1 MNTFTKILIFVWSLL
16 SIASFICAFFL
27 PTLPKFINL
36 TFGGLNLMVIINY
49 IVTYFQMKKVKN
61 NLHKTLENDGMQ
73 LS

>member
-27 PTLPKFINL
+27 PTLPMFINL

-61 NLHKTLENDGMQ
+61 NLSKTLEEDGMQ